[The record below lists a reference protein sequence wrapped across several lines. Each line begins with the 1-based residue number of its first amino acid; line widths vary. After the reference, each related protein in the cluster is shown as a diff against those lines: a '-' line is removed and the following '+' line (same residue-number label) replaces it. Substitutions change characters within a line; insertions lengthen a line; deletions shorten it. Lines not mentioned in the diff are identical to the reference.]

1 MINSKEGAKMVRT
14 QKGFTLIEL
23 VMVIVIIGI
32 LAAVA
37 IPRYMDMSR
46 QAALGTCNG
55 VLGAA
60 RSATAISFASNRLG
74 AGTMITDGASLL
86 AAMNPAPGGWAS
98 AAGPSIVATI
108 SGQTCT
114 ISIASETTGT
124 PALLTPNPPGL
135 NGGF

>member
-1 MINSKEGAKMVRT
+1 MVRT

-37 IPRYMDMSR
+37 VPKYMDMSK
-46 QAALGTCNG
+46 QAALGSCNG

-60 RSATAISFASNRLG
+60 RSASAISFASNRLG
-74 AGTMITDGASLL
+74 AGTLLTTGALL
-86 AAMNPAPGGWAS
+86 KAAMNPAPGGWTDDGGTNFS
-98 AAGPSIVATI
+98 ATI

-114 ISIASETTGT
+114 IAVTPETATS
-124 PALLTPNPPGL
+124 PALLTPSPAGA